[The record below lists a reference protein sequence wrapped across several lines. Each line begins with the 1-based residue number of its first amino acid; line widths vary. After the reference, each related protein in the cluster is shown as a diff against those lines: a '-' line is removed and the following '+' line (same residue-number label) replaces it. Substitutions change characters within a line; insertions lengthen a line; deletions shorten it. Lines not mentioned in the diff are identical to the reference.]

1 MRNTGTLHAF
11 EVSRKLKQI
20 LNLFRRV
27 IKQLQKTAPSDINT
41 HIRHLPSQW
50 ICN

>member
-27 IKQLQKTAPSDINT
+27 IKQLQKTAPT